1 MNRDLYG
8 IYIAAAQI
16 RPRIYMPDGRCTR
29 CIAGDCPMLDAIFVA
44 AGFGMFFLG
53 VMYVFA
59 CDRL

>member
-1 MNRDLYG
+1 
-8 IYIAAAQI
+8 
-16 RPRIYMPDGRCTR
+16 
-29 CIAGDCPMLDAIFVA
+29 MLDAIFVA